1 MCVHCAYEMIVFFF
15 PSFMCDECHY
25 VHRVCVFFCPLSLSL
40 CTHTYIIYASSSS
53 SASYTIHSDTP
64 KNSVSLCKN
73 CKIAG
78 VRDIERAVD
87 RDRDRI
93 YHHTFII
100 IVSRRE
106 EEYEQL
112 EKREF

>member
-1 MCVHCAYEMIVFFF
+1 MIVYSFFHHLCVMNVIMF
-15 PSFMCDECHY
+15 TACVSSF
-25 VHRVCVFFCPLSLSL
+25 VLSLSL
-40 CTHTYIIYASSSS
+40 CTHIHTSYASSS